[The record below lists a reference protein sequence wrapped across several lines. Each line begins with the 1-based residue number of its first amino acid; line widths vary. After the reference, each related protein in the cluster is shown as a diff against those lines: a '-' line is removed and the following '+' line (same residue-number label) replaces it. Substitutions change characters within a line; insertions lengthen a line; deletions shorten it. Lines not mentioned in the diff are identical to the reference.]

1 MGWKHGGGRAETL
14 LMVIK
19 MRIIQEER
27 IEMVQE
33 KNDAQQETLFSWDHF
48 GFLCAVFLHS

>member
-1 MGWKHGGGRAETL
+1 
-14 LMVIK
+14 MVIK

-33 KNDAQQETLFSWDHF
+33 KNDAQQETLFS
-48 GFLCAVFLHS
+48 